1 MKSSKIKVLHA
12 PENGQVKQLN
22 SGCTVTPHLH
32 GLRYMT
38 LPKLMSSEIRVAKE
52 KLKEVV

>member
-12 PENGQVKQLN
+12 QENGQVKQLN
-22 SGCTVTPHLH
+22 SSCTVTLHLH
-32 GLRYMT
+32 SLRYMT
-38 LPKLMSSEIRVAKE
+38 LPKLMSGEIRVAKE